1 MGYKG
6 PENIREKI
14 TETLDPKIL
23 VDLAA
28 DLLFS
33 KSFSNIHRTDGPG
46 DGGRDLYAES
56 KGEKIL
62 VQCKYH
68 EDYNK
73 PCSSRELSELPMA
86 LVKFNYTKGIFITN
100 AKISPQAKRE
110 YLDNYPNLKLLFVD
124 GDELGLSI
132 VEDPLLRSIW
142 LDGESIYK
150 KEPSI
155 RVPFLI
161 REHIDDLP
169 YVINEHAC
177 KTSLSELDR
186 TIRESF
192 PKLKIRI
199 RSNRTDTK
207 RFEPYKA
214 PLPLTVEEGGSYSFL
229 FSELIVEGT
238 DSLADIE
245 PFKSRVKDLLITW
258 LKDRLNGFS
267 LRFGKSYVAP
277 RNNDEDGTEI
287 ELDSRPETYIVT
299 KSFIGPELSF
309 YNIGE
314 QLDWTST
321 NDARVS
327 EAGYIRLYNEE
338 LNVCLDYKIKS
349 RIGWNEQLEKLAS
362 KERLKIAWEKSVFC
376 LSEAFASWPF
386 SDIQEPDEH
395 IAWIDDESMIC
406 GWLHF
411 SLLGYPSETRS
422 RSSEGFGKF
431 MKLPDEADFAKEQ
444 EAIKSK
450 LLDKKGIKIIE
461 PATAR
466 HMIAISG
473 NDMFDIPEEYIYI
486 CGEVV
491 DYPEGIPSPILPN
504 SRQFHLELAL
514 INEVY
519 GSFLD
524 LKFLEKVNSLPFVSD
539 VEAKGANNSC
549 HICISLDI
557 ESIEHND
564 TKNIVFCITKMAS
577 QIVDIV
583 NSDSP
588 EGSFIVTREFW
599 KANFN
604 VSLGSSWKDSNKT
617 YEFTSTSDEPM
628 DYQDIMRILTS

>member
-14 TETLDPKIL
+14 TEALDPKLL

-56 KGEKIL
+56 NGEKIL

-73 PCSSRELSELPMA
+73 TCSSRELSELPMA

-100 AKISPQAKRE
+100 ANISPQAKRE

-132 VEDPLLRSIW
+132 VEAPLLRSIW
-142 LDGESIYK
+142 FDGESIYK

-177 KTSLSELDR
+177 KTSLSELNR
-186 TIRESF
+186 TISVSF
-192 PKLKIRI
+192 PKLKII
-199 RSNRTDTK
+199 IKSNRTDTK

-214 PLPLTVEEGGSYSFL
+214 PLPLTREEGGSYSFL
-229 FSELIVEGT
+229 FSELIVEGI

-245 PFKSRVKDLLITW
+245 PFKERVKDLLIAW
-258 LKDRLNGFS
+258 LKDKLNGFS
-267 LRFGKSYVAP
+267 LRFGKSYVAA
-277 RNNDEDGTEI
+277 RNNDGDGTEI
-287 ELDSRPETYIVT
+287 ELDSRPESYIVT
-299 KSFIGPELSF
+299 KNFMGPEISF
-309 YNIGE
+309 YDVGE
-314 QLDWTST
+314 HLDWTST

-327 EAGYIRLYNEE
+327 EAEYIRLYNEE

-376 LSEAFASWPF
+376 LCEAFESWPF
-386 SDIQEPDEH
+386 SDIPEPDEQ
-395 IAWIDDESMIC
+395 IAWIDDKSMIY

-411 SLLGYPSETRS
+411 SLLGYPSQTRS
-422 RSSEGFGKF
+422 RNSEGFGAF
-431 MKLPDEADFAKEQ
+431 MKLPDEADFAATQ
-444 EAIKSK
+444 QTIKSK
-450 LLDKKGIKIIE
+450 LFDKKGIKIIE
-461 PATAR
+461 PVTAR

-473 NDMFDIPEEYIYI
+473 NDIFDIPEEYIYI

-491 DYPEGIPSPILPN
+491 NYPENIPSPILPS

-514 INEVY
+514 INEVN
-519 GSFLD
+519 GAFSD
-524 LKFLEKVNSLPFVSD
+524 LTFLEKVDSLPFVSD
-539 VEAKGANNSC
+539 VGTKITTNSC
-549 HICISLDI
+549 HICIALDI
-557 ESIEHND
+557 ESIEHDD
-564 TKNIVFCITKMAS
+564 TKNVVFCISKMAS

-583 NSDSP
+583 DLGSP
-588 EGSFIVTREFW
+588 EGSFIATKEFW

-604 VSLGSSWKDSNKT
+604 VSLGSSWKDSSKT
-617 YEFTSTSDEPM
+617 YGFTATSDEPM
-628 DYQDIMRILTS
+628 EYQDIMRILTS

>member
-1 MGYKG
+1 MAYKG

-14 TETLDPKIL
+14 TEALDPKLL

-56 KGEKIL
+56 NGEKIL

-73 PCSSRELSELPMA
+73 TCSSRELSELPMA

-100 AKISPQAKRE
+100 ANISPQAKRE

-132 VEDPLLRSIW
+132 VEAPLLRSIW
-142 LDGESIYK
+142 FDGESIYK

-177 KTSLSELDR
+177 KTSLSELNR
-186 TIRESF
+186 TICESF

-199 RSNRTDTK
+199 KSNRTDTK

-214 PLPLTVEEGGSYSFL
+214 PLPLTREEGGSYSFL
-229 FSELIVEGT
+229 FSELIVEGI

-245 PFKSRVKDLLITW
+245 PFKERVKDLLIAW
-258 LKDRLNGFS
+258 LKDKLNGFS
-267 LRFGKSYVAP
+267 LRFGKSYVAA
-277 RNNDEDGTEI
+277 RNNDGDGTEI
-287 ELDSRPETYIVT
+287 ELDSRPVSYIVT
-299 KSFIGPELSF
+299 KNFMGPEISF
-309 YNIGE
+309 YDVGE
-314 QLDWTST
+314 HLDWTST

-327 EAGYIRLYNEE
+327 EAEYIRLYNEE

-376 LSEAFASWPF
+376 LCEAFESWPF
-386 SDIQEPDEH
+386 SDIPEPDEQ
-395 IAWIDDESMIC
+395 IAWIDDKSMIC

-411 SLLGYPSETRS
+411 SLLGYPSQTRS
-422 RSSEGFGKF
+422 RNSEGFGAF
-431 MKLPDEADFAKEQ
+431 MKLPDEADFAATQ
-444 EAIKSK
+444 QTIKSK

-461 PATAR
+461 PVTAR

-473 NDMFDIPEEYIYI
+473 NDIFDIPEEYIYI

-491 DYPEGIPSPILPN
+491 NYQENIPSPILP
-504 SRQFHLELAL
+504 SSSQFHLELAL

-519 GSFLD
+519 GAFSD
-524 LKFLEKVNSLPFVSD
+524 LTFLEKVDSLPFVSD
-539 VEAKGANNSC
+539 VWTKITPNSC
-549 HICISLDI
+549 HICIALDI
-557 ESIEHND
+557 ESIEHDD
-564 TKNIVFCITKMAS
+564 TKNVVFCISKMAS

-583 NSDSP
+583 DLGSP
-588 EGSFIVTREFW
+588 VGSFIATKEFW

-604 VSLGSSWKDSNKT
+604 VSLGSSWKDSSKT
-617 YEFTSTSDEPM
+617 YGFTTTSDEPM
-628 DYQDIMRILTS
+628 EYQDIMRILTS